1 MKANELMIGD
11 WVNYRGTN
19 IQVTSL
25 YDKGG
30 SNEIG
35 WGNRVSTWVNGR
47 CIEPILLT
55 GDILEKNGFK
65 LRGNCTSAWDW
76 DKGEI
81 SIQVSGLPDVFSRQT
96 LTIYTSGGCVGA
108 GFSTKRT
115 LSDLQIHYV
124 HQLQHALRLCGINK
138 EIVL

>member
-1 MKANELMIGD
+1 MKGQEIMIGD
-11 WVNYRGTN
+11 FVCIANRFAKVHDIDKVIGVEF
-19 IQVTSL
+19 IDGR
-25 YDKGG
+25 YDVF
-30 SNEIG
+30 NPEEI
-35 WGNRVSTWVNGR
+35 T
-47 CIEPILLT
+47 PIPLT

-65 LRGNCTSAWDW
+65 LRENCTSAWDW

-115 LSDLQIHYV
+115 LSDLSIHYV
-124 HQLQHALRLCGINK
+124 HELQHALRLCGINK